1 MTNAWLTLT
10 DLSCERDDRW
20 LFQAFNWQAT
30 GGQLWQLSGAN
41 GSGKTSLLKILAGLL
56 NSDHGRVEWR
66 LGEGDWREHLGYVG
80 HQSGLRDELS
90 AEENLAWLAALHGE
104 RTENVQSV
112 LADLGLGGFTDL
124 PLAHLSVGQRRRV
137 ALARLW
143 LSDKQVWLLDEP
155 FTAIDAKGV
164 ALLEA
169 RLVQLVQ
176 AGKLVIYTSHHQVSE
191 QARRIELAH
200 GQLKVVA

>member
-1 MTNAWLTLT
+1 MLKTWLNIAQLA
-10 DLSCERDDRW
+10 CERDDRL
-20 LFQAFNWQAT
+20 LFQPFDWQA
-30 GGQLWQLSGAN
+30 GASQLWQLSGAN

-56 NSDHGRVEWR
+56 ISHHGTVTWT
-66 LGEGDWREHLGYVG
+66 LGDGDWREQVGYVG

-104 RTENVQSV
+104 RTENVQNV
-112 LADLGLGGFTDL
+112 LASLGLKAFADV
-124 PLAHLSVGQRRRV
+124 PLAHLSVGQKRRV

-164 ALLEA
+164 ALLEEK
-169 RLVQLVQ
+169 LLQLVA
-176 AGKLVIYTSHHQVSE
+176 AGKLVIYTSHHQISHH
-191 QARRIELAH
+191 AKRIELADGH
-200 GQLKVVA
+200 VRVLA